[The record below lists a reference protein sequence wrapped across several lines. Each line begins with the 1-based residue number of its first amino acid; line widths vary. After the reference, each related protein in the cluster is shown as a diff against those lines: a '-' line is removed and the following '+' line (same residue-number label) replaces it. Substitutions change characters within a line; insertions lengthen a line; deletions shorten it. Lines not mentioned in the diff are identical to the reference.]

1 MRKQEGEKQMK
12 IELSDHFTVGR
23 MLRFS
28 FPSIIMMI
36 FTSIYTVVDGLF
48 VAHFVGSNS
57 LSAISIVMP
66 MMNVVGAFGF
76 MLGTGGSAEVA
87 RKLGE
92 GNEKTAHK
100 YFSSLLAAVAVI
112 GISLAAL
119 CIVFMRPLCYWLG
132 ASELLIE
139 DCIVYG
145 TLCMAGIVFFM
156 LQCFFQSFFVVA
168 QKPEMGLIL
177 TVCSGVTN
185 MFLDWLFIA
194 ALGWGIAGAAIA
206 TACGYIVG
214 SVIPLV
220 YFLRPNKSLLHLV
233 RPQFDRCMLA
243 RSAVNGSSEMVSN
256 ISMAVTTFLYNIQL
270 MRMVGEDGV
279 AAITIMSYVNFIFVS
294 VFLGFA
300 IGSAPVVSYHYGAGN
315 HKELRSLFKNNVKII
330 LVLSVLLLAG
340 SELGAV
346 QIVSVFAGNNQ
357 YLYEMAL
364 EGFRLFALAFLVCGV
379 NIFASSFFTA
389 LCNGKVSAII
399 SFMRTL
405 VFQVSAILLMPLLW
419 QLRGVW
425 LALPAAEVI
434 SAVLSVSFLIYYR
447 KVYHY

>member
-1 MRKQEGEKQMK
+1 MK

-23 MLRFS
+23 TLKFA
-28 FPSIIMMI
+28 FPSIVMMI

-66 MMNVVGAFGF
+66 MMNVVGAIGF

-92 GNEKTAHK
+92 GNGQTARK
-100 YFSSLLAAVAVI
+100 YFSILLATVAVLGI
-112 GISLAAL
+112 GLAVF
-119 CIVFMRPLCYWLG
+119 CIIFMRPLCYFLG

-139 DCIVYG
+139 DCVVYG
-145 TLCMAGIVFFM
+145 TLCMAGNVFFM
-156 LQCFFQSFFVVA
+156 LQYFFSVFFVVA
-168 QKPEMGLIL
+168 QKPKMGLIL
-177 TVCSGVTN
+177 TVCSGMTN

-194 ALGWGIAGAAIA
+194 MFGWGIAGAAIA

-214 SVIPLV
+214 SVVPLI
-220 YFLRPNKSLLHLV
+220 YFLRPNQSLLRLV
-233 RPQFDRCMLA
+233 KPELEWHILI
-243 RSAVNGSSEMVSN
+243 RSVINGSSEMVSN
-256 ISMAVTTFLYNIQL
+256 VSMAVTTFLYNVQL
-270 MRMVGEDGV
+270 MRLVGEDGV
-279 AAITIMSYVNFIFVS
+279 AAITIMNYVNFIFIS
-294 VFLGFA
+294 VFLGFS

-315 HKELRSLFKNNVKII
+315 HGELSSLFKNNMKII
-330 LVLSVLLLAG
+330 LTMSVLMLAV
-340 SELGAV
+340 SELGAA
-346 QIVSVFAGNNQ
+346 QIVSVFAGGNQ

-379 NIFASSFFTA
+379 NFFASSFFTA

-405 VFQVSAILLMPLLW
+405 VFQVSAILLLPLLW

-425 LALPAAEVI
+425 VAMPAAEV
-434 SAVLSVSFLIYYR
+434 LSVILSVCFLIR
-447 KVYHY
+447 CRRIYHY